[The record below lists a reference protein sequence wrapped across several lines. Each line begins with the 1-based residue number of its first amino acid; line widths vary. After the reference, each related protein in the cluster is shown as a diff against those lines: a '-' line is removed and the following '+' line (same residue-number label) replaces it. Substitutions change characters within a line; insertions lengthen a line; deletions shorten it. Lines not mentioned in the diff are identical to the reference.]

1 MAVTVTEAQR
11 RAYLGLPATMDAAHD
26 ALVTT
31 VWDAAVEAVEAH
43 APDAPERV
51 ANVAALNLFAYLWNV
66 RGGDSG
72 GVEGDYIRAANAL
85 RKSGAMGLLRPYT
98 VHRAG
103 AI

>member
-11 RAYLGLPATMDAAHD
+11 RAYAGLPAVMDAAHD
-26 ALVTT
+26 GVVTT
-31 VWDAAVEAVEAH
+31 LWEAAVEAVEGH
-43 APDAPERV
+43 APDAPERI
-51 ANVAALNLFAYLWNV
+51 ANVAALSMFAYLMTE
-66 RGGDSG
+66 RGG
-72 GVEGDYIRAANAL
+72 ERADGEFVRAGNAL